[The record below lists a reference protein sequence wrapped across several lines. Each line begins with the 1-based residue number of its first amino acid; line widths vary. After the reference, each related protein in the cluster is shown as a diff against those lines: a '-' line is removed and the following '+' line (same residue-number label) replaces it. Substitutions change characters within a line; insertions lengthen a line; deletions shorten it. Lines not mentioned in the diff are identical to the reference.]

1 MNVLDRN
8 TTSTKVSSLQDVND
22 NRNLSKN
29 KGADVTVGR
38 WLPSQDPM
46 ARAALVAAS
55 GKVEDD
61 GSRMAVGCCPRA
73 IDKSSFPSLEQGELR
88 DLESRLLASAYS
100 MASLLH
106 W

>member
-8 TTSTKVSSLQDVND
+8 TIATKVSSLQDVND

-38 WLPSQDPM
+38 WLPSQDPKV
-46 ARAALVAAS
+46 RAIRVGAS
-55 GKVEDD
+55 GEVKDD
-61 GSRMAVGCCPRA
+61 GSKVAVGCCPRA

-88 DLESRLLASAYS
+88 DLESRLLASAYLT
-100 MASLLH
+100 ASLSH